1 MRKVNKWMSLLL
13 FLFVFAVCQSYK
25 KARLSSFYHLLDYS
39 CYTFLL
45 SLGLKIGLF

>member
-1 MRKVNKWMSLLL
+1 MKFICFYVSLI
-13 FLFVFAVCQSYK
+13 K

-39 CYTFLL
+39 CHTFLL